1 MILISSLFFFLSVLW
16 HRICNAFWLP
26 FSLQQKLDWRT
37 LIFFFCMVR
46 KKKSVLH
53 IVLDDSG
60 NANLRNYHAKWQS
73 QLQKDLGHV
82 WLSLQGWSF
91 KIPHLQYYRW
101 GILNDRPCTQCGNYG
116 NLLSLVFDKTFMKAT
131 LLLIESWFHEI
142 ILVSINL
149 GCARHSDF
157 TWNYHTEVAG
167 KSGNFFIGF
176 DEFFSIFQA
185 TPKYHL
191 FYRLCTGPQQLS
203 PLSRPL

>member
-1 MILISSLFFFLSVLW
+1 MIITLESHGTYRSIIESYACIDDIIEMILISSSFFLLSVLW

-82 WLSLQGWSF
+82 WFSLHIVEITKIYCHWFLAKLSWKQ
-91 KIPHLQYYRW
+91 
-101 GILNDRPCTQCGNYG
+101 
-116 NLLSLVFDKTFMKAT
+116 
-131 LLLIESWFHEI
+131 
-142 ILVSINL
+142 
-149 GCARHSDF
+149 
-157 TWNYHTEVAG
+157 
-167 KSGNFFIGF
+167 
-176 DEFFSIFQA
+176 
-185 TPKYHL
+185 
-191 FYRLCTGPQQLS
+191 LCFW
-203 PLSRPL
+203 